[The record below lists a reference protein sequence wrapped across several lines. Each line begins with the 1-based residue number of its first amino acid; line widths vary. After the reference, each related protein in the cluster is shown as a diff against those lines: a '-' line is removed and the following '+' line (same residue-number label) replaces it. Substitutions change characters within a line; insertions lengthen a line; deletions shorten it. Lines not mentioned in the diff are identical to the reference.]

1 MSSIRFERVWR
12 GLNSDKA
19 LQASYLKLFK
29 LSTFKKIF
37 KDAIATE
44 LLGSLFQALK
54 VANDADLIV
63 KTLSGLSAINNLAFE
78 LTMLPKEELEIV
90 RDLFIAAEGQTK
102 IDAQRFNALKR
113 VYLVDN

>member
-1 MSSIRFERVWR
+1 M
-12 GLNSDKA
+12 NSDKA

-44 LLGSLFQALK
+44 LLGSLFKVLK

-63 KTLSGLSAINNLAFE
+63 KTLSGLSGINNLAFE
-78 LTMLPKEELEIV
+78 LTMLPKEDFEIV
-90 RDLFIAAEGQTK
+90 KDLFVAAEGRAQ
-102 IDAQRFNALKR
+102 IDAHRLNALKR
-113 VYLVDN
+113 VYLVHN